1 MDPFYTTTRIS
12 VYECVNNFPK
22 FRLKVH
28 SCCRPSARVGHTN
41 LCKHRPVSPL
51 SDEEKRRGGM
61 VRESLSTF
69 CLKLGTGR
77 KRCRLGLGGSRT
89 IRCSGS
95 LPCPLQPSL
104 QDSWLWRGIGRC

>member
-1 MDPFYTTTRIS
+1 MDACYTTAGIS
-12 VYECVNNFPK
+12 VYECVNNFPRC
-22 FRLKVH
+22 RLKVH
-28 SCCRPSARVGHTN
+28 YCCGRQRELVT
-41 LCKHRPVSPL
+41 PVYANIGESL
-51 SDEEKRRGGM
+51 RYEMKKKEGDGM

-95 LPCPLQPSL
+95 LPCPLQPSR

>member
-1 MDPFYTTTRIS
+1 MWIWKTCALEKIHF
-12 VYECVNNFPK
+12 
-22 FRLKVH
+22 
-28 SCCRPSARVGHTN
+28 HTSLETAN
-41 LCKHRPVSPL
+41 RQNESPVSEDCSVPFPL
-51 SDEEKRRGGM
+51 FSDLRFS
-61 VRESLSTF
+61 VVNDLA
-69 CLKLGTGR
+69 KLGTGR